1 MAEIVLGNAEYVGE
15 GVFLALFSED
25 LGVRASWDAPAW
37 AKSYPI
43 WQGPCLYANLINQ
56 YLCLEDILG
65 GMNYIAGR

>member
-25 LGVRASWDAPAW
+25 LGVRASWDAPCLGKFIPNMARSLPLHQFD
-37 AKSYPI
+37 KPI
-43 WQGPCLYANLINQ
+43 P
-56 YLCLEDILG
+56 CLEDILG